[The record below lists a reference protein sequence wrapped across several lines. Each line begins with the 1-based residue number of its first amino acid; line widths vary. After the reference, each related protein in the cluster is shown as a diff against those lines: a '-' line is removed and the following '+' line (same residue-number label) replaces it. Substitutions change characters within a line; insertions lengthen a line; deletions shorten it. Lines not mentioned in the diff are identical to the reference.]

1 MSIYLFQH
9 VRCKN
14 TTKCSSDN
22 NIQFI
27 PTFSILCPE
36 RKKYLD
42 YLRDSSLIQGV
53 NQTV

>member
-22 NIQFI
+22 NIPFI
-27 PTFSILCPE
+27 STFSILCPE
-36 RKKYLD
+36 RKKSLD
-42 YLRDSSLIQGV
+42 DLIDSSPIQGV
-53 NQTV
+53 NQRV